1 MKNYIGKSG
10 LTVSETEID
19 GRYAYS
25 VDLITDWGKTT
36 AVINVS
42 VLKKMLAHIPR
53 IGFSDMKQDL
63 IDDIRL
69 CGTKEEIETV
79 VTNTLDFG
87 SLMKAIGE
95 VNDDIKDGYVP
106 RCDAEYDNSGEL
118 PPPPSELNIVV

>member
-1 MKNYIGKSG
+1 MKNYIGNSA
-10 LTVSETEID
+10 LAVNETEID
-19 GRYAYS
+19 GRCANS

-53 IGFSDMKQDL
+53 IGFTDMKQDL

-95 VNDDIKDGYVP
+95 VNDDIKDGDETG
-106 RCDAEYDNSGEL
+106 CELESKSFGNSDL
-118 PPPPSELNIVV
+118 RI

>member
-1 MKNYIGKSG
+1 MKNYIGNPALAVQENEG
-10 LTVSETEID
+10 EID
-19 GRYAYS
+19 GRYAHS

-53 IGFSDMKQDL
+53 IGFTDMKQDL

-79 VTNTLDFG
+79 VTDTLDFG

-95 VNDDIKDGYVP
+95 VNDEIRDDSGNCVTDAPYVSDHP
-106 RCDAEYDNSGEL
+106 INA
-118 PPPPSELNIVV
+118 